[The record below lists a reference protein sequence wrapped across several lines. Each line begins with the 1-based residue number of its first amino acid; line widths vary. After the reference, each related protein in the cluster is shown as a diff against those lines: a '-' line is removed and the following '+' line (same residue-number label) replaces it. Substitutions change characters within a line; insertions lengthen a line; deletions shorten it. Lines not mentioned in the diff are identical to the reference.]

1 MSVYHSFFSPQFP
14 NTHHRNKEVILKK
27 IGIIGG
33 LGPEAT
39 IDYYRIIIE
48 SYREKTKGGF
58 PAIIINSLDMSEFS
72 CMMMKARELDK
83 TTKWLANAVTSLHR
97 AGADFALIASNTPHI
112 MFNEVKALSS
122 IPMLSIVEETCNV
135 ADKLGLKKIGL
146 LGTKIT
152 MSADFYQKVFSK
164 KNISIV
170 VPSKQEQDYIH
181 KKLVTEIIFNKILEQ
196 THTEFLTII
205 KNMIDRAQIQG
216 VVLGCTELPLIL
228 TKDEFGIPFLNTT
241 KIHAESAVRYC
252 LKD

>member
-1 MSVYHSFFSPQFP
+1 M
-14 NTHHRNKEVILKK
+14 KK

-112 MFNEVKALSS
+112 MFDEVKALSS

-164 KNISIV
+164 KDISIV
-170 VPSKQEQDYIH
+170 VPGKQEQDYIH
-181 KKLVTEIIFNKILEQ
+181 KKLVTEIIF
-196 THTEFLTII
+196 
-205 KNMIDRAQIQG
+205 MIDRAQIQG

-241 KIHAESAVRYC
+241 KIHAESAVKYC